1 MKQSPNI
8 EKSALM
14 RKSSAWMTLWDDRI
28 MEIIRDK
35 GPSSASELVKHP
47 YIHVT
52 KSTIS
57 RRLNKLAD
65 NGLLNRL
72 PNGVYS
78 LTEKGEQYLD
88 GELNVAE
95 LEQESENGDEGAHA
109 GS

>member
-1 MKQSPNI
+1 
-8 EKSALM
+8 M

-28 MEIIRDK
+28 MEVIRSE
-35 GPSSASELVKHP
+35 GPSSASELVNHE
-47 YIHVT
+47 YIHVS

-65 NGLLNRL
+65 NDLLDRL

-88 GELNVAE
+88 GELNVAN
-95 LEQESENGDEGAHA
+95 LEEESENGDDGAHA
-109 GS
+109 GT